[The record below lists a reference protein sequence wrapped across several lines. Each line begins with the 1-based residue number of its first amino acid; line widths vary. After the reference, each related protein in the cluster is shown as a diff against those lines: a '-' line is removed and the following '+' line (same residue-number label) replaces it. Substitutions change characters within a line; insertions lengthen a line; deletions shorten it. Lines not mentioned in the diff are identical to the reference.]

1 MSNKTDECGRGA
13 SAGRTSTGG
22 GDPDSI
28 SSSSSPLLDISS
40 THPGHTLLCGYLNK
54 LSGKGPLRGF
64 KKRWFVYSPSE
75 CKLHYYRAKGDLV
88 PLGVIDIRK
97 ATFTINPQTRPS
109 ESSAF
114 TFSIVTSPEQEYI
127 LEGVDQTTSL
137 YWIRELQRFR
147 KEYIV
152 SLASNFGIKLSSDSI
167 SDGASSSN
175 SITKH
180 HREPQ
185 VIEVKKEERSSSV
198 FYDEL
203 DEEEEALLKKN
214 LERQH
219 HHRQQQTSGGKVHPP
234 PKRSVTEDS
243 LSNRSRGRSAN
254 TGFTSSVFS
263 RLKTRAESLT
273 RLNSS
278 ATNNSS
284 KEATSP
290 GCDRCR
296 DREEQL
302 VSISDDL
309 SAVENELQAT
319 REVVHLLQR
328 QLNVVQQEKERLQS
342 IIKSDGK
349 GSQEML
355 KVLSGLESDAG
366 EAKVKMSNLQRSYDQ
381 LKAENEK
388 LQEVNTQLFEETNL
402 LKDIVEAKDKTVINL
417 TNEIFELESNG
428 TSPNPFVQAIQRQQT
443 LQNQQFMSQSIDEC
457 SSEMTKVDT
466 SELDN
471 LKDSVIAYKMQN
483 EFLNQ
488 EVVAVNDL
496 RLHAEKK
503 QQELQLKIYEW
514 EAKCCQVQSKLLS
527 LLKEINQSITQSEQ
541 THEEKHHPYTQENP
555 RPPVVVTETTVDL
568 VKRLLEDISL
578 DIPLSWQKGNRK
590 RHDLGPATKY
600 TPEYDDLGFA
610 NANKYKMKDT
620 TGGSTVTEDE
630 SEDEQEIGKRS
641 RSESEVTNDT
651 PTLTQDE
658 TSAHRS
664 SNERDRSQ
672 GKHHH
677 HHRSRSHFAW
687 KSRWDSYVGSLGN
700 QELVRSQELK
710 LLLRSGIPREY
721 RCKIWKGLINI
732 KVKHVKEKVGEGY
745 YSKLQDSKSTNK
757 TSASKTSTG
766 NYDPV
771 VKQIELDLLRTLP
784 NNKHFESLE
793 SDGTCRLRRVLIAY
807 SRHNPKVGYCQGL
820 NRLAAVS
827 LLFMPE
833 EDAFWALVT
842 IIEHLMPPEYYS
854 HNLLGAHVDQ
864 YVFRDLLA
872 EKLPRVSEVLE
883 KYGIEISLFSWFLT
897 CFVDN
902 IPVEVYLRIWDI
914 FLYEGNK
921 VLFRFALAFFKMY
934 EEEILTSSDS
944 LSINTLL
951 RTLGETGCD
960 VKNLCRIAFSFLNPF
975 PMNRVRQK
983 RAHYTAVVKAELER
997 LDQLRKNLPSYG
1009 ESGSTTS
1016 VSSAGKRPKDAI
1028 SKEEAAD
1035 SEDRESD

>member
-1 MSNKTDECGRGA
+1 MSNKTEDSCMRGA
-13 SAGRTSTGG
+13 SGGTGS
-22 GDPDSI
+22 GDHNSLSPSP
-28 SSSSSPLLDISS
+28 SPLLDTSS

-64 KKRWFVYSPSE
+64 KKRWFVYSSSE

-88 PLGVIDIRK
+88 PLGVIDVRR
-97 ATFTINPQTRPS
+97 ATFTINPQTHD
-109 ESSAF
+109 SSF
-114 TFSIVTSPEQEYI
+114 SFSIITAPDQEYV
-127 LEGVDQTTSL
+127 LEGGDQKTSL

-152 SLASNFGIKLSSDSI
+152 NLASNFGIKLSSDCI
-167 SDGASSSN
+167 SDATSSSSSN

-180 HREPQ
+180 HKEPQ
-185 VIEVKKEERSSSV
+185 VIEVKKEEGSSSV

-203 DEEEEALLKKN
+203 DEEEESLLKKN
-214 LERQH
+214 LEKQH
-219 HHRQQQTSGGKVHPP
+219 RHQTSSAKVHAP

-243 LSNRSRGRSAN
+243 LSNRSRSRAAN

-263 RLKTRAESLT
+263 RLKNRAESLT
-273 RLNSS
+273 RINSTS
-278 ATNNSS
+278 NSQ
-284 KEATSP
+284 KQEATSP

-302 VSISDDL
+302 ISISDDL

-342 IIKSDGK
+342 VIRSEGK

-355 KVLSGLESDAG
+355 QVLSNLESDAG
-366 EAKVKMSNLQRSYDQ
+366 EAKVKMSNLQRMYDQ

-443 LQNQQFMSQSIDEC
+443 LQHQQTLSQSYDDEC
-457 SSEMTKVDT
+457 SSATGVTKVDT
-466 SELDN
+466 NELDN
-471 LKDSVIAYKMQN
+471 LKDSVLAYKMQN

-503 QQELQLKIYEW
+503 QQELQLKVYEW

-541 THEEKHHPYTQENP
+541 SHEEQHHPYTQENP
-555 RPPVVVTETTVDL
+555 RPPVVVTEATVDL

-590 RHDLGPATKY
+590 RHDLGPTTKY
-600 TPEYDDLGFA
+600 TPEYDDLGFS
-610 NANKYKMKDT
+610 NANKLNKRKDT
-620 TGGSTVTEDE
+620 TSTVTEDE
-630 SEDEQEIGKRS
+630 SESEEPETGKRS
-641 RSESEVTNDT
+641 RSESDATNDA
-651 PTLTQDE
+651 
-658 TSAHRS
+658 SAEQPVV
-664 SNERDRSQ
+664 NDRDRSQ
-672 GKHHH
+672 GRHHH
-677 HHRSRSHFAW
+677 HHKSRSHFAW

-700 QELVRSQELK
+700 QELVRGQELK

-721 RCKIWKGLINI
+721 RCKIWKGLIGLR
-732 KVKHVKEKVGEGY
+732 VKSVKEKVGEGY
-745 YSKLQDSKSTNK
+745 YQKLQDVKSSKDGKHSSNK
-757 TSASKTSTG
+757 TCS

-833 EDAFWALVT
+833 EDAFWSLVA

-872 EKLPRVSEVLE
+872 EKLPKVSEVLE
-883 KYGIEISLFSWFLT
+883 RHGIEISLFSWFLT

-934 EEEILTSSDS
+934 EDEILTSSDS

-960 VKNLCRIAFSFLNPF
+960 VKTLCRIAFSFLNPF

-1009 ESGSTTS
+1009 EPSKDSTKKA
-1016 VSSAGKRPKDAI
+1016 SAVA
-1028 SKEEAAD
+1028 KEEPND
-1035 SEDRESD
+1035 SEDRDSD